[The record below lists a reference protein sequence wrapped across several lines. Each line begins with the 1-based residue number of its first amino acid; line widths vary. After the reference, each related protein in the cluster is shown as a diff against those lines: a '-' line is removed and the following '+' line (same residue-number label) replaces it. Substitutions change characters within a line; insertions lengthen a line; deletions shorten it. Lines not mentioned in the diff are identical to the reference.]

1 MHVPFNENPLQ
12 EYVFS
17 GVTLEC
23 IEAEKDLGV
32 LTSSDLKWSKHIKSC
47 ISKANSVIAWVTRN
61 LIIRE
66 RERNKFEF
74 RSLLQI
80 IYIS

>member
-12 EYVFS
+12 DYVFS

-47 ISKANSVIAWVTRN
+47 ISKANSMIAWVTRN

-66 RERNKFEF
+66 INV
-74 RSLLQI
+74 
-80 IYIS
+80 